1 MLTVIIPAF
10 NEAPALKSVLQG
22 IQTPDFGFVREIIV
36 VDDGS
41 SDETA
46 SVARESGVRLIRHH
60 KNMGY
65 GAAIKTGVRAAQ
77 TEYVLTMDGD
87 GQHRPE
93 DVQRLWQTAE
103 DHDMVV
109 GQRSGLRQSPLWRM
123 PGKWFLWAMANY
135 LARFRIPDLNSGLRL
150 IRRDV
155 ALKYLHLCP
164 SGFSLSTTI
173 TMALLSRGY
182 RVVYVPIEVRKRV
195 GKSSVSI
202 RSGLDTIILILR
214 ITSLFDP
221 LRVFIPASLLSGT
234 VGILWG
240 LPYALAGRGVSVGA
254 LLAIV
259 TAILLFGLGLLCDQI
274 SQLRLERFE

>member
-1 MLTVIIPAF
+1 V
-10 NEAPALKSVLQG
+10 Q
-22 IQTPDFGFVREIIV
+22 EIIV

-46 SVARESGVRLIRHH
+46 SIARAAGVRVIRHN

-65 GAAIKTGVRAAQ
+65 GASIKTGVRAAQ
-77 TEYVLTMDGD
+77 TEYVLTMDAD

-93 DVQRLWQTAE
+93 DVQRLWQMAK

-123 PGKWFLWAMANY
+123 PGKWLLWTMANY
-135 LARFRIPDLNSGLRL
+135 LSRFTIPDLNSGLRM

-182 RVVYVPIEVRKRV
+182 RVAYVPIEVRKRV

-214 ITSLFDP
+214 IASLFDP

-234 VGILWG
+234 LGVLWG
-240 LPYALAGRGVSVGA
+240 LPYAMAGHGVSVGA
-254 LLAIV
+254 MLAIV
-259 TAILLFGLGLLCDQI
+259 TGILLFGLGLLCDQI